1 MQSQPNRAI
10 GPSRVIS
17 VDFAALVHKSWNM
30 ATTWT
35 NRSRCLWKRV
45 SCLSHERHPWSWR
58 VKAVKGSSKKY
69 SFPREPSARPHAEM
83 YKLANLSLNSW
94 TSARLNR
101 HLHFFGCYES
111 KIWPRWLMFLNPEVP
126 IFCSQK
132 SITWTWL
139 RIACTIFL
147 KAPSNSQ
154 PPTNS
159 VSFHPI
165 GPNQSLGRMK
175 KLQKNEKTQTKQRHV
190 LVGSAWLLYF
200 ANVAPNSKAS
210 HFIAPTSLLFS
221 VHS

>member
-1 MQSQPNRAI
+1 MP
-10 GPSRVIS
+10 
-17 VDFAALVHKSWNM
+17 KC
-30 ATTWT
+30 T
-35 NRSRCLWKRV
+35 N
-45 SCLSHERHPWSWR
+45 
-58 VKAVKGSSKKY
+58 
-69 SFPREPSARPHAEM
+69 
-83 YKLANLSLNSW
+83 ANLSLNSW

-190 LVGSAWLLYF
+190 LVGSAWLLLLCKCGTKQQSF
-200 ANVAPNSKAS
+200 A
-210 HFIAPTSLLFS
+210 F
-221 VHS
+221 HSTNIFAVQCPFLKGVSYWFGAFYEEL